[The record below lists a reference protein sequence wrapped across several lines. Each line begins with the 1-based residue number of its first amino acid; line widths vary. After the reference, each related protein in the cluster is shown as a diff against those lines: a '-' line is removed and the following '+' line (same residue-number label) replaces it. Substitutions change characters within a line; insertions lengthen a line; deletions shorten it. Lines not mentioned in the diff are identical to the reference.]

1 MEEAEPLFDP
11 SLSCPI
17 SLFNAIIEEGIG
29 DMDIANFHEL
39 YDEDSDTVTMS
50 CNNVRKPSGTIA

>member
-17 SLFNAIIEEGIG
+17 SHLHSAALHTYFKDAIGLGPEADGTAKANAIIEEGI
-29 DMDIANFHEL
+29 DMI
-39 YDEDSDTVTMS
+39 
-50 CNNVRKPSGTIA
+50 